1 MIPTWAAVLG
11 SLSLAVIALAAI
23 TSALA
28 VLTVALGIRSFLNG
42 VKDSALPIVN
52 DVRQMVSS
60 IRTEV
65 DGIAETSRDIRHRL
79 VQVADSAEARLGD
92 IAAAVRTVQTGV
104 ALWKSVRP
112 AKQDRPVRK
121 RRTNRRKT

>member
-28 VLTVALGIRSFLNG
+28 ILAVALGIRSFIKG
-42 VKDSALPIVN
+42 ISDSALPIVGE
-52 DVRQMVSS
+52 VRQMVSS

-65 DGIAETSRDIRHRL
+65 DGIAATSRDIRQRL
-79 VQVADSAEARLGD
+79 TGAADRAEARLAD
-92 IAAAVRTVQTGV
+92 IATAVRTVQDGV
-104 ALWKSVRP
+104 ALWKMARDRTPRVRR
-112 AKQDRPVRK
+112 AK
-121 RRTNRRKT
+121 RRKS